1 MGMASLLNMA
11 RFPFNSID
19 LKEIPKPSGMGFV
32 RVWMCV
38 WVWGC
43 HWEVCVC
50 VCVGGGRSLGGVCV
64 GMSLGSVGVGMVG
77 GWMSGEGWCE
87 PSCMC
92 KYEWCLYYPHS

>member
-50 VCVGGGRSLGGVCV
+50 VCVLGGEVIGRCMCGDV
-64 GMSLGSVGVGMVG
+64 IGKCGCGDG
-77 GWMSGEGWCE
+77 GWVDVW
-87 PSCMC
+87 
-92 KYEWCLYYPHS
+92 

>member
-38 WVWGC
+38 GVGVSLGG
-43 HWEVCVC
+43 VCVC
-50 VCVGGGRSLGGVCV
+50 VCVLGGEVIGRCMCGDV
-64 GMSLGSVGVGMVG
+64 IGKCGCGDG
-77 GWMSGEGWCE
+77 GWVDVW
-87 PSCMC
+87 
-92 KYEWCLYYPHS
+92 

>member
-38 WVWGC
+38 GVGVSLGG
-43 HWEVCVC
+43 VCVC
-50 VCVGGGRSLGGVCV
+50 VCWGGRSLGGVCV

-77 GWMSGEGWCE
+77 GG
-87 PSCMC
+87 
-92 KYEWCLYYPHS
+92 CLVRDGVN